1 MGQLAF
7 RAAESADQIRFR
19 MLVDALSCQVH
30 TTAHTAE
37 PVGHLESTVT

>member
-19 MLVDALSCQVH
+19 MLVDALSSEVH
-30 TTAHTAE
+30 TTE